1 MTNGKIQTVAI
12 LGGGP
17 AASTLATLLVRQGV
31 RAAIYHVPKPVPLA
45 VGESL
50 VPAIIPMLRQ
60 LGVEDE
66 VKSFS
71 TLKPGATFNIREN
84 ENYSFW
90 FERLIECTGYA
101 YNVPRNQFDAALLNN
116 AKRSGATIIEAPAKI
131 ERIAGTDKV
140 KLSDE
145 TLAAAGDFFNGKQ
158 PDLIVDAT
166 GRLRML
172 PNLMGIAGIEGG
184 RRDMALHAH
193 VDTAD
198 LNHPG
203 HVHSTRLD
211 HGWSWRIPLPGRV
224 SIGLV
229 IPQEHLMKFGAT
241 KEERYDNALKQDSV
255 LSKVTKQS
263 KRITPVV
270 EYANYQLV
278 SERMVGDGWALV
290 GDTAGFIDPVFS
302 SGLLIGMTGGV
313 LLAETIAKGGTPEQ
327 LREYEAQVK
336 HHLTTWHE
344 IVGHFYDGR
353 LFTFF
358 RAGEALRENWLMK
371 LFRPH
376 VEKHMGRIFT
386 GAASSAPYSMKLLR
400 FGMKYA
406 LRGEDPNDVSIR

>member
-1 MTNGKIQTVAI
+1 MKNGKIETVAI

-17 AASTLATLLVRQGV
+17 ASSTLATMLTRKGI
-31 RAAIYHVPKPVPLA
+31 RAAIYHIPKNVPLA

-50 VPAIIPMLRQ
+50 VPAIIPMLRT
-60 LGVEDE
+60 LGVEEE

-71 TLKPGATFNIREN
+71 TLKPGATFNIRDG

-101 YNVPRNQFDAALLNN
+101 YNVPRDKFDAAILGAARKAG
-116 AKRSGATIIEAPAKI
+116 AKIIETPAKI
-131 ERIAGTDKV
+131 ERIGNTDKV

-145 TLAAAGDFFNGKQ
+145 TLAAAGDFFNGQQ

-172 PNLMGIAGIEGG
+172 PNLMGIKGVEGG
-184 RRDMALHAH
+184 RKDMALHAH
-193 VDTAD
+193 VDVAD
-198 LNHPG
+198 LNHQG

-229 IPQEHLMKFGAT
+229 IPAEHLMKFGAT

-278 SERMVGDGWALV
+278 SERIVGDGWVLV

-302 SGLLIGMTGGV
+302 SGLLIGMTGGM
-313 LLAETIAKGGTPEQ
+313 LLAEAIANGGTPEDFQ
-327 LREYEAQVK
+327 NYAKQIT
-336 HHLTTWHE
+336 HHLTTWHD
-344 IVGHFYDGR
+344 IVSYFYDGR

-358 RAGEALRENWLMK
+358 RAGEALRENFLMK

-386 GAASSAPYSMKLLR
+386 GGASSAPYSMKLLR
-400 FGMKYA
+400 FGMKHA
-406 LRGEDPNDVSIR
+406 LRGEDPRLMAIR

>member
-1 MTNGKIQTVAI
+1 MKNGKIETVAI

-17 AASTLATLLVRQGV
+17 ASSTLATMLMRKGV
-31 RAAIYHVPKPVPLA
+31 RAAIYHIPKNVPLA

-50 VPAIIPMLRQ
+50 VPAIIPMLRK
-60 LGVEDE
+60 LGVEEE

-71 TLKPGATFNIREN
+71 TLKPGATFNIREG

-101 YNVPRNQFDAALLNN
+101 YNVPRDKFDAAILNTARKAG
-116 AKRSGATIIEAPAKI
+116 AKIIETAAKI
-131 ERIAGTDKV
+131 ERIPGTDKV

-145 TLAAAGDFFNGKQ
+145 SLAAAGDFFNGA

-166 GRLRML
+166 GRLRLL
-172 PNLMGIAGIEGG
+172 PTLFGIKGVEGG
-184 RRDMALHAH
+184 RKDMALHAH

-198 LNHPG
+198 LNHQG

-229 IPQEHLMKFGAT
+229 IPAEHMMKFGAT

-255 LSKVTKQS
+255 LAKVTKQS

-270 EYANYQLV
+270 EYSNYQLV
-278 SERMVGDGWALV
+278 SERIVGDGWVLV

-302 SGLLIGMTGGV
+302 SGLLIGMTGGM
-313 LLAETIAKGGTPEQ
+313 LLAEAIANGGKPEDFQ
-327 LREYEAQVK
+327 NYAKQIT
-336 HHLTTWHE
+336 HHLTTWHD
-344 IVGHFYDGR
+344 IVSYFYDGR

-358 RAGEALRENWLMK
+358 RAGEALRDNALMK

-386 GAASSAPYSMKLLR
+386 GGASSAPYSMALLR
-400 FGMKYA
+400 FGMKHA
-406 LRGEDPNDVSIR
+406 LRGEDPTKMAIR

>member
-1 MTNGKIQTVAI
+1 MKNGKIETVAI

-17 AASTLATLLVRQGV
+17 AASTFATMLVRKGI
-31 RAAIYHVPKPVPLA
+31 RAAIYYVPKNVPLA

-50 VPAIIPMLRQ
+50 VPAIIPMLRT
-60 LGVEDE
+60 LGVEE
-66 VKSFS
+66 EIKSFS

-90 FERLIECTGYA
+90 FEHLIESTGYA
-101 YNVPRNQFDAALLNN
+101 YNVPRDKFDAALLNN
-116 AKRSGATIIEAPAKI
+116 ARKVGVKIIETAAKI
-131 ERIAGTDKV
+131 ERIPGTDKV

-145 TLAAAGDFFNGKQ
+145 TLAAAGDFFNGA

-166 GRLRML
+166 GRLRLL
-172 PNLMGIAGIEGG
+172 PNLFGIRGLEGG
-184 RRDMALHAH
+184 RKDMALHAH

-198 LNHPG
+198 LNHTG

-229 IPQEHLMKFGAT
+229 IPAEHIAKFGAT
-241 KEERYDNALKQDSV
+241 KEDRYDNALKQDSV

-270 EYANYQLV
+270 EYSNYQLV

-302 SGLLIGMTGGV
+302 SGLLIGMTGGM
-313 LLAETIAKGGTPEQ
+313 LLAEAVAKGTPVAFQ
-327 LREYEAQVK
+327 EYEKQVK
-336 HHLTTWHE
+336 HHLTTWHD
-344 IVGHFYDGR
+344 IVSYFYDGR

-358 RAGEALRENWLMK
+358 RAGEALRENFLMK

-386 GAASSAPYSMKLLR
+386 GAASSAPYSMGLLR

-406 LRGEDPNDVSIR
+406 LRDEDPKEVAIR

>member
-1 MTNGKIQTVAI
+1 MKDGKIETVAI

-17 AASTLATLLVRQGV
+17 AASTLATMLVRKGV
-31 RAAIYHVPKPVPLA
+31 HVAIYHVPKSVPLL

-50 VPAIIPMLRQ
+50 VPAIIPMLRT

-66 VKSFS
+66 IRGFS
-71 TLKPGATFNIREN
+71 TLKPGATFNIREG

-90 FERLIECTGYA
+90 FEHLIECTGYA
-101 YNVPRNQFDAALLNN
+101 FNVPRDKFDAALLAN
-116 AKRSGATIIEAPAKI
+116 ARKAGAKIIEAPAKI

-145 TLAAAGDFFNGKQ
+145 TIAAAAGFFSGN

-172 PNLMGIAGIEGG
+172 PNLMGIRAVEGG
-184 RRDMALHAH
+184 RKDTALHAH

-229 IPQEHLMKFGAT
+229 IPTEHVAKFGAT
-241 KEERYDNALKQDSV
+241 KEDRYDNALRQDSV
-255 LSKVTKQS
+255 LAKVTKQS

-270 EYANYQLV
+270 EYSNYQLV
-278 SERMVGDGWALV
+278 SDRMVGDGWALV

-302 SGLLIGMTGGV
+302 SGLLIGMMGAM
-313 LLAETIAKGGTPEQ
+313 LLADTIARGGSTADFQ
-327 LREYEAQVK
+327 EYEKQMK

-344 IVGHFYDGR
+344 IVSYFYDGR

-358 RAGEALRENWLMK
+358 RAGEELRDNFLMK
-371 LFRPH
+371 LTRPH

-386 GAASSAPYSMKLLR
+386 GAASFAPYSMGLLR

-406 LRGEDPNDVSIR
+406 LRGEDPREVAIR

>member
-1 MTNGKIQTVAI
+1 MNEKIKTVAI

-17 AASTLATLLVRQGV
+17 AASTLATLLVRKGI
-31 RAAIYHVPKPVPLA
+31 RAAIYHVPKNVPLL

-50 VPAIIPMLRQ
+50 VPAIIPMLRM

-66 VKSFS
+66 IKSFS

-90 FERLIECTGYA
+90 FEHLIECTGYA
-101 YNVPRNQFDAALLNN
+101 YNVPRDKFDAALLNN
-116 AKRSGATIIEAPAKI
+116 ARKAGAKIIESPAKI

-145 TLAAAGDFFNGKQ
+145 TLAAAGDFFNGA
-158 PDLIVDAT
+158 PDLVVDAT

-172 PNLMGIAGIEGG
+172 PNLFGIKGIEGG
-184 RRDMALHAH
+184 RKDMALHAH

-229 IPQEHLMKFGAT
+229 IPAEHMMKFGAT

-270 EYANYQLV
+270 EYSNYQLV
-278 SERMVGDGWALV
+278 SERIVGDGWALV

-302 SGLLIGMTGGV
+302 SGLLIGMTGGF
-313 LLAETIAKGGTPEQ
+313 LLAEAIARGGSAEDFQ
-327 LREYEAQVK
+327 NYEKQIK
-336 HHLTTWHE
+336 HHLTTWHD
-344 IVGHFYDGR
+344 IVSYFYDGR

-358 RAGEALRENWLMK
+358 RAGEALRDNFLMK
-371 LFRPH
+371 LTRPH
-376 VEKHMGRIFT
+376 IEKHMGRIFT
-386 GAASSAPYSMKLLR
+386 GAASTAPYSMGLLR
-400 FGMKYA
+400 FGMKHA
-406 LRGEDPNDVSIR
+406 LRGEDPRDVAIR

>member
-1 MTNGKIQTVAI
+1 MKNGKIETVAI

-17 AASTLATLLVRQGV
+17 AASTFATMLVRQGI
-31 RAAIYHVPKPVPLA
+31 RAAIYYVPKNVPLA

-50 VPAIIPMLRQ
+50 VPAIIPMLRT
-60 LGVEDE
+60 LGVEE
-66 VKSFS
+66 EIKSFS

-84 ENYSFW
+84 ENYSFH
-90 FERLIECTGYA
+90 FKDLIECTGYA
-101 YNVPRNQFDAALLNN
+101 YNVPRDKFDAALLNN
-116 AKRSGATIIEAPAKI
+116 ARKAGAKIIETAAKI
-131 ERIAGTDKV
+131 ERIPGTDKV
-140 KLSDE
+140 QLSDE
-145 TLAAAGDFFNGKQ
+145 TLAAAGDFFNGA

-166 GRLRML
+166 GRLRLL
-172 PNLMGIAGIEGG
+172 PNLMGVRGLEGG
-184 RRDMALHAH
+184 RKDTALHAH

-229 IPQEHLMKFGAT
+229 IPSEHLAKFGAT
-241 KEERYDNALKQDSV
+241 KEERYDNALRQDSV
-255 LSKVTKQS
+255 LAKVTKQS

-270 EYANYQLV
+270 EYSNYQLV

-302 SGLLIGMTGGV
+302 SGLLIGMTGGM
-313 LLAETIAKGGTPEQ
+313 LLAEAVAKGTPEAFQ
-327 LREYEAQVK
+327 EYEKQVK

-358 RAGEALRENWLMK
+358 RAGEALRENFLMK

-386 GAASSAPYSMKLLR
+386 GAASSAPYSMGLLR
-400 FGMKYA
+400 FGMKHA
-406 LRGEDPNDVSIR
+406 LRGKDPNEVSIR

>member
-1 MTNGKIQTVAI
+1 MKDGKIETVAI

-17 AASTLATLLVRQGV
+17 AASTLATMLVRKGV
-31 RAAIYHVPKPVPLA
+31 RVAIYHVPKSVPLL

-50 VPAIIPMLRQ
+50 VPAIIPMLRT
-60 LGVEDE
+60 LGVEE
-66 VKSFS
+66 EIRSFS
-71 TLKPGATFNIREN
+71 TLKPGATFNIREG

-90 FERLIECTGYA
+90 FEHLIECTGYA
-101 YNVPRNQFDAALLNN
+101 FNVPRDKFDAALLTN
-116 AKRSGATIIEAPAKI
+116 ARKAGAKIIEAPAKI

-140 KLSDE
+140 KLSDD
-145 TLAAAGDFFNGKQ
+145 TIAAAAGFFSGN

-166 GRLRML
+166 GRLRLL
-172 PNLMGIAGIEGG
+172 PNLMGIRAVEGG
-184 RRDMALHAH
+184 RKDTALHAH

-229 IPQEHLMKFGAT
+229 IPTEHVAKFGAT
-241 KEERYDNALKQDSV
+241 KEDRYDNALRQDSV
-255 LSKVTKQS
+255 LAKVTKQS

-270 EYANYQLV
+270 EYSNYQLV
-278 SERMVGDGWALV
+278 SDRMVGDGWALV

-302 SGLLIGMTGGV
+302 SGLLIGMMGAM
-313 LLAETIAKGGTPEQ
+313 LLADTIARGGSPADFQ
-327 LREYEAQVK
+327 EYEKQMK

-344 IVGHFYDGR
+344 IVSYFYDGR

-358 RAGEALRENWLMK
+358 RAGEELRDNFLMK
-371 LFRPH
+371 LTRPH

-386 GAASSAPYSMKLLR
+386 GAASFAPYSMGLLR

-406 LRGEDPNDVSIR
+406 LRGEDPREVAIR

>member
-1 MTNGKIQTVAI
+1 MKNGKIETVAI

-17 AASTLATLLVRQGV
+17 AASTFATMLVRQGI
-31 RAAIYHVPKPVPLA
+31 RAAIYYVPKNVPLA

-50 VPAIIPMLRQ
+50 VPAIIPMLRT
-60 LGVEDE
+60 LGVEE
-66 VKSFS
+66 EIKSFS

-90 FERLIECTGYA
+90 FEQLIECTGYA
-101 YNVPRNQFDAALLNN
+101 YNVPRDKFDAALLNN
-116 AKRSGATIIEAPAKI
+116 ARKAGAKIIETAAKI
-131 ERIAGTDKV
+131 ERIPGTDKV
-140 KLSDE
+140 QLSDE
-145 TLAAAGDFFNGKQ
+145 TLAAAGDFFNGA

-166 GRLRML
+166 GRLRLL
-172 PNLMGIAGIEGG
+172 PNLMGVRGLEGG
-184 RRDMALHAH
+184 RKDTALHAH

-229 IPQEHLMKFGAT
+229 IPSEHLAKFGAT
-241 KEERYDNALKQDSV
+241 KEERYDNALRQDSV
-255 LSKVTKQS
+255 LAKVTKQS

-270 EYANYQLV
+270 EYSNYQLV

-302 SGLLIGMTGGV
+302 SGLLIGMTGGM
-313 LLAETIAKGGTPEQ
+313 LLAEAVAKGTPEAFQ
-327 LREYEAQVK
+327 EYEKQVK

-358 RAGEALRENWLMK
+358 RAGEALRENFLMK

-386 GAASSAPYSMKLLR
+386 GAASSAPYSMGLLR
-400 FGMKYA
+400 FGMKHA
-406 LRGEDPNDVSIR
+406 LRGKDPNEVSIR